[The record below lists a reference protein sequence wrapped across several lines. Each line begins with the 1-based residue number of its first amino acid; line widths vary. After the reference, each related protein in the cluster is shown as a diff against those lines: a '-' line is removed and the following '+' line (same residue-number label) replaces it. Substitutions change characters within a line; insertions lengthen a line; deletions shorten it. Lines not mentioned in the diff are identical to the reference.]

1 METIGLFT
9 GLYNI
14 VVTGIKQLP
23 DLFAFIGRL
32 PFVVQ
37 ELISI
42 AFLLLLPKIFDL
54 IDFLKDCKSRLDDS
68 L

>member
-9 GLYNI
+9 GLYNVI
-14 VVTGIKQLP
+14 VMGLKQLP
-23 DLFAFIGRL
+23 DLFALIGRL

-42 AFLLLLPKIFDL
+42 AFLLLLPKMFDL
-54 IDFLKDCKSRLDDS
+54 IDFLKECKCRLDDS

>member
-9 GLYNI
+9 GLYNVI
-14 VVTGIKQLP
+14 VMGLKQMP
-23 DLFAFIGRL
+23 DLFALIGRL
-32 PFVVQ
+32 PFVAQ

-54 IDFLKDCKSRLDDS
+54 IDFLKECKCRLDDS

>member
-9 GLYNI
+9 GLYNVI
-14 VVTGIKQLP
+14 VMGLKRLP
-23 DLFAFIGRL
+23 DLFALIGRL

-54 IDFLKDCKSRLDDS
+54 IDFLKECKCRLDDS